1 MMAEHTGE
9 GYESLCVSIVTHY
22 VETCG
27 EFLKG
32 HNQIKVSSGIYVYGL
47 CPTHLAS
54 CFFLPCCRVANA
66 IIHGPGW

>member
-54 CFFLPCCRVANA
+54 C
-66 IIHGPGW
+66 I